1 VPGYPD
7 PQQDGCTPTEI
18 ELPFSTARSIT
29 LHRMDGAYDATNVRR
44 EETRVES
51 LDVTPP
57 ADLSRF
63 ALNAAVGAADCGLP
77 PASAFL
83 YVFEGVE

>member
-1 VPGYPD
+1 
-7 PQQDGCTPTEI
+7 
-18 ELPFSTARSIT
+18 
-29 LHRMDGAYDATNVRR
+29 MDGAYDATNVAR
-44 EETRVES
+44 EETRVER

-63 ALNAAVGAADCGLP
+63 ALSAAVGAADCGLT